1 MQDFAGLRLEPVAAC
16 MVVFLLDL
24 AEALQ
29 DAVHVAGLC
38 RVAHRMLQRL
48 ELVMQIAETTAAG
61 NRLVEDR
68 TAGHLFDILA
78 KIAEGHLLRH
88 RHVALVRR
96 LLAGDHPEDRRLA
109 GAVRADKA
117 DLFSWVELEGGLNKE
132 HLPAVLLAD
141 AGKREHEVLSVYA
154 RGGNGS
160 PVDCALQ
167 RRYGEIVAA
176 PPLARLFGI
185 PGRRTLESIAP
196 RRTFDDVI
204 LPPATRRA
212 LDIALSQVTQHDLI
226 FNRWG
231 LGERHPTGLALAFN
245 FAGPPGTGKTI
256 CAEAIAHSLGRRLL
270 VVRYA
275 ELESLWMGETP
286 KNVTAIFRAARDE
299 GAVLFFD
306 EADAIASRRSTSV
319 EHGFQRESNTVVS
332 VLLQELERYNGV
344 VIFATNLAANFDPA
358 FERRIRTH
366 VLFEMPGP
374 AEREQ
379 IWRVQMHPSRT
390 PLAEDVDLR
399 SLAEKYAVSGGD
411 IRNAVLKAAL
421 AAAAERGPDSA
432 KRIHQRHLV
441 AGIEDVVTAGRVM
454 RQSLFTG
461 DDQPGSDARAVL
473 ADTAS
478 ARLLTYGLALAGSA
492 LIVAIV
498 ALVVALL
505 K

>member
-1 MQDFAGLRLEPVAAC
+1 
-16 MVVFLLDL
+16 
-24 AEALQ
+24 
-29 DAVHVAGLC
+29 
-38 RVAHRMLQRL
+38 
-48 ELVMQIAETTAAG
+48 
-61 NRLVEDR
+61 
-68 TAGHLFDILA
+68 
-78 KIAEGHLLRH
+78 
-88 RHVALVRR
+88 
-96 LLAGDHPEDRRLA
+96 
-109 GAVRADKA
+109 
-117 DLFSWVELEGGLNKE
+117 
-132 HLPAVLLAD
+132 
-141 AGKREHEVLSVYA
+141 
-154 RGGNGS
+154 
-160 PVDCALQ
+160 
-167 RRYGEIVAA
+167 VAA
-176 PPLARLFGI
+176 PPFARLFGI

-196 RRTFDDVI
+196 RRTFDDVV
-204 LPPATRRA
+204 LPQATRRA
-212 LDIALSQVTQHDLI
+212 LDSALAQVTQHDLI

-275 ELESLWMGETP
+275 ELESLWLGETP
-286 KNVTAIFRAARDE
+286 KNVTAIFRAAREE

-319 EHGFQRESNTVVS
+319 DHGFQRESNTVVS
-332 VLLQELERYNGV
+332 VLLQELERCNGV

-399 SLAEKYAVSGGD
+399 ALAEKYPVSGGD

-441 AGIEDVVTAGRVM
+441 AGIEDVISAGRVM
-454 RQSLFTG
+454 RQSLFT
-461 DDQPGSDARAVL
+461 DDDRTGSDPRAL
-473 ADTAS
+473 ADAAS

-492 LIVAIV
+492 LVVAIV